1 MKSHCSSVSR
11 HLIILQPINQVFWQ
25 KFERRRSNT
34 CLLAYLQNS
43 HPWHGWH
50 DKSDHSGY
58 SSFSHHYSGW
68 IDFNTMALFVAQ
80 KGWISW
86 YITTLGNCLVVG
98 DLQQPITPFL
108 SAVCAFNIF
117 QLVLLQLHLLLWGC
131 ASLKQFRGKV
141 VALRFSCW

>member
-34 CLLAYLQNS
+34 CLLAYLRNY
-43 HPWHGWH
+43 HPWHWWH

-68 IDFNTMALFVAQ
+68 IDFNTGTIRRAEGMDFLIHHDLGKLLGRRGSTTTHNTFPLGSVCIQYFSVGFVATAFTAL
-80 KGWISW
+80 GMC
-86 YITTLGNCLVVG
+86 ITEA
-98 DLQQPITPFL
+98 I
-108 SAVCAFNIF
+108 
-117 QLVLLQLHLLLWGC
+117 
-131 ASLKQFRGKV
+131 
-141 VALRFSCW
+141 